1 MASKEPSLIRST
13 KAFSVEIPEGSTS
26 AKSKRSHIVA
36 GELDELGHDLSHFE
50 EQTEQ
55 KALKQSSE
63 NTSVDSQQ
71 TFEAKHAKADVYAHG
86 QEDAL
91 QESKTGISP
100 DHLHSQPGQKMIL

>member
-26 AKSKRSHIVA
+26 AKAKRSDIVA

-63 NTSVDSQQ
+63 NVSVDTQQ
-71 TFEAKHAKADVYAHG
+71 AFEA
-86 QEDAL
+86 
-91 QESKTGISP
+91 
-100 DHLHSQPGQKMIL
+100 